1 MRRRGGE
8 SAWSLY
14 TLELMRTNWNGSI
27 SFGLVNIPIGLVLA
41 TEAKAKASD
50 VAFKTLHRECGTPI
64 KMKRWCPTHDR
75 EVAADELVKGWEVA
89 KGRFVP
95 IEDADL
101 EAIQLEG
108 SQAIEIERFV
118 RLEEVDPIYFDRTYY
133 LAPASQPAAQR
144 PYVLLLNAMRETN
157 MAAVGRFV
165 LRGAEKVCLI
175 RPYGDVLAL
184 ETLFLAEDIRS
195 KAEID
200 EAVAGVEVKEA
211 ELDLARQVIASLAG
225 EFEPDELLVSEYRR
239 SLHDLLEAKL
249 QGDEIVVP
257 EPAAETPPVGDLLE
271 ALRASIAEAK
281 KKPAPKAAT
290 RASKSPKKRASA
302 R

>member
-1 MRRRGGE
+1 
-8 SAWSLY
+8 
-14 TLELMRTNWNGSI
+14 MRTNWNGSI

-50 VAFKTLHRECGTPI
+50 VAFKTLHRECGSPI
-64 KMKRWCPTHDR
+64 RMKRWCPVHDR
-75 EVAADELVKGWEVA
+75 EVAPEELVKGWEIS
-89 KGRFVP
+89 KGHFVP

-101 EAIQLEG
+101 EAIQLES

-133 LAPASQPAAQR
+133 LAPASEPAARR

-165 LRGAEKVCLI
+165 LRGAEKVGLI
-175 RPYGDVLAL
+175 RPYGDALAL

-195 KAEID
+195 KAEIE
-200 EAVAGVEVKEA
+200 EAVEGVEVKAA

-225 EFEPDELLVSEYRR
+225 EFVPDELLVSEYRR
-239 SLHDLLEAKL
+239 NLHDLLEAKL
-249 QGDEIVVP
+249 KGEEIVAP
-257 EPAAETPPVGDLLE
+257 EPEAEPAPTVDLMA
-271 ALRASIAEAK
+271 ALRASISEAQK
-281 KKPAPKAAT
+281 KPKPAPQSAT
-290 RASKSPKKRASA
+290 RAAKSPKKRASA

>member
-1 MRRRGGE
+1 
-8 SAWSLY
+8 
-14 TLELMRTNWNGSI
+14 MRTNWNGSI

-50 VAFKTLHRECGTPI
+50 VSFKTLHRECGTPI
-64 KMKRWCPTHDR
+64 RMKRWCPTHDR
-75 EVAADELVKGWEVA
+75 EVPAEELVKGWEVS
-89 KGRFVP
+89 KGKFIP

-101 EAIQLEG
+101 ESIQMES

-133 LAPASQPAAQR
+133 LAPAAAPAARR

-165 LRGAEKVCLI
+165 LRGAEKICLI
-175 RPYGDVLAL
+175 RPYGDALAL

-200 EAVAGVEVKEA
+200 ESVEDIEVKDQ
-211 ELDLARQVIASLAG
+211 ELDLARQVIASLAA
-225 EFEPDELLVSEYRR
+225 EFEPEQLVSEYRR
-239 SLHDLLEAKL
+239 NLHELLEAKL
-249 QGDEIVVP
+249 SGEEIVVSEP
-257 EPAAETPPVGDLLE
+257 EEEPAPTVDLME
-271 ALRASIAEAK
+271 ALRASIEASK
-281 KKPAPKAAT
+281 KKPAPAAAAKAGASSGKA
-290 RASKSPKKRASA
+290 RASKGSASKAPAKR

>member
-1 MRRRGGE
+1 
-8 SAWSLY
+8 
-14 TLELMRTNWNGSI
+14 MRTNWNGSI

-50 VAFKTLHRECGTPI
+50 VSFKTLHRECGTPI
-64 KMKRWCPTHDR
+64 RMKRWCPTHDR
-75 EVAADELVKGWEVA
+75 EVPADELVKGWEVS

-95 IEDADL
+95 VEDADL
-101 EAIQLEG
+101 EAIQLES

-133 LAPASQPAAQR
+133 LAPAANAAARR

-165 LRGAEKVCLI
+165 LRGSEKICLI
-175 RPYGDVLAL
+175 RPYGDALAL

-200 EAVAGVEVKEA
+200 EAVEGVEAKDA
-211 ELDLARQVIASLAG
+211 ELDLARQIIASLAAD
-225 EFEPDELLVSEYRR
+225 FEPEQLVSQYRR
-239 SLHDLLEAKL
+239 SLHELLEAKL
-249 QGDEIVVP
+249 QGEEIVVP
-257 EPAAETPPVGDLLE
+257 EPVEEPAPVVDLMAALK
-271 ALRASIAEAK
+271 ASIADAK
-281 KKPAPKAAT
+281 KKPAEAKPRADKA
-290 RASKSPKKRASA
+290 RSSKRASA
-302 R
+302 RKPA